1 MDKRTV
7 WSWALFDFAN
17 SVFPAVMVATV
28 FPIFYRDFVVGGQA
42 GEGDWWW
49 GRAVSLSALIVA
61 FTSPL
66 LGGIADRAGARKRF
80 FMIYVG
86 ICLAGVVGM
95 VTLDAGMALRG
106 FLLFVVANVGFESAL
121 VFYNAY
127 LPEIAPPEKRGWVSG
142 LGFGVGYLGSALGL
156 LIAVQLVQREL
167 MWAVWLSVAAFFLL
181 NSIPSFRYLPADR
194 PGGVGVAKAAAWG
207 VSNLASIV
215 AEVWRLKD
223 LRNFF
228 FAYFFYI
235 DGVNTIIAMAAIV
248 AKGTFGFTTEE
259 TIILFLVLQFSA
271 LAGALAMAKPT
282 DRAGPKAVLNAVLPL
297 WIAAVTAAYFIE
309 GQTAFYV
316 LAVVAGLGLGSVQSA
331 SRAAMAALIPKGREG
346 EMFGFYALCGKSSSV
361 IGPFLFGLAVL
372 LAEGNQRP
380 GFLVVAGL
388 LLAGFLLLQRV
399 KGALQPS

>member
-1 MDKRTV
+1 MNRRLV

-17 SVFPAVMVATV
+17 SIFPAVMVATV
-28 FPIFYRDFVVGGQA
+28 FPIFYREHIVGGQA

-61 FTSPL
+61 FMSPL
-66 LGGIADRAGARKRF
+66 LGGIADRAGVRKRF
-80 FMIYVG
+80 FMICVG
-86 ICLAGVVGM
+86 MCLAGVVGM
-95 VTLDAGMALRG
+95 VTLDAGMAVRG

-127 LPEIAPPEKRGWVSG
+127 LPDVAPPERRGWVSG

-156 LIAVQLVQREL
+156 LIAVPLVDRGL
-167 MWAVWLSVAAFFLL
+167 MWAVWLSVAAFFLI

-194 PGGVGVAKAAAWG
+194 RRNVAVAKAAALG
-207 VSNLASIV
+207 VSNLKNVV

-223 LRNFF
+223 LRQFF

-248 AKGTFGFTTEE
+248 ATGTFGFTTQA
-259 TIILFLVLQFSA
+259 TIVLFLILQISA
-271 LAGALAMAKPT
+271 LIGALALAKPT
-282 DRAGPKAVLNAVLPL
+282 DLIGPKKVLNMVLPL
-297 WIAAVTAAYFIE
+297 WIAAVIAAYFIQ

-316 LAVVAGLGLGSVQSA
+316 LAVVTGLGLGSVQSA
-331 SRAAMAALIPKGREG
+331 SRAAMALLIPKGREG

-372 LAEGNQRP
+372 LAGGNQRP
-380 GFLVVAGL
+380 GFLVVGVL
-388 LLAGFLLLQRV
+388 LTVGFVLLQRV
-399 KGALQPS
+399 KGALQPA